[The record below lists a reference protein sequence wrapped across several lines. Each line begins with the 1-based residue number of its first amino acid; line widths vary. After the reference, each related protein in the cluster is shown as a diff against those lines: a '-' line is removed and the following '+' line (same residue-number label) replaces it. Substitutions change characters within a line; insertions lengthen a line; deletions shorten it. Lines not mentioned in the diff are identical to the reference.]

1 MLPGQTCLKRDFVS
15 EGGGYFHTSHP
26 TEMAGVTS
34 GEHFLVPKMDSV
46 AVWEEGGGG
55 SDVIS
60 FFITP
65 LVSL

>member
-1 MLPGQTCLKRDFVS
+1 MLPGQTCLRDFVS
-15 EGGGYFHTSHP
+15 EGDGYFHTSHP
-26 TEMAGVTS
+26 SEMAGVTS
-34 GEHFLVPKMDSV
+34 GEHPLVPKMDSM
-46 AVWEEGGGG
+46 AVWKEGGGG

>member
-1 MLPGQTCLKRDFVS
+1 MVVTFTPVT
-15 EGGGYFHTSHP
+15 P
-26 TEMAGVTS
+26 EMSGFTS
-34 GEHFLVPKMDSV
+34 GEHSLVPKMDSM

>member
-1 MLPGQTCLKRDFVS
+1 MVVS
-15 EGGGYFHTSHP
+15 FTP
-26 TEMAGVTS
+26 VTPEMSGVTS
-34 GEHFLVPKMDSV
+34 GEHSLVPKMDSM